1 MSDDRSLERLRPPPV
16 ERLSGAELIIDT
28 RALLNAVQQ
37 EPVTFPLHGHRQI
50 AVLHRGPVRM
60 VLYTFDRH
68 GRIPDHAAE
77 GVVAIQVLRGSLTV
91 QTPDADHELSDGM
104 VLVLD
109 PGIRHSVMASKPTE
123 MLLSVHLVEAGVPVP
138 DIR

>member
-1 MSDDRSLERLRPPPV
+1 MSDDRLFDRLRPPPA
-16 ERLSGAELIIDT
+16 ERLSGSELIIDT

-60 VLYTFDRH
+60 VLYTFDEN
-68 GRIPDHAAE
+68 GRIPEHAAE
-77 GVVAIQVLRGSLTV
+77 GVVTIQVLRGSLNV

-109 PGIRHSVMASKPTE
+109 PSIRHSVIATKPTE
-123 MLLSVHLVEAGVPVP
+123 MLLSVHLVEEGMPVP